1 MSFEDSTVLITGGS
15 RGIGLEIAKA
25 FAINSN
31 HPLLLIAR
39 NESDMLSAKSDLEN
53 LGAKKVNILS
63 LDLSDSVAIKKAKFE
78 SYNIGVLINNAGSY
92 LYNLLENTSIEQF
105 ESQFKINTLSAFA
118 LTQEILPS
126 LRKKERALIVN
137 ICSQASL
144 RGYGDSG
151 AYTMSKHALLGY
163 TRSLRKELYKTNI
176 AVSAINLGQTF
187 SDSWKGIDV
196 DVEKLI
202 DSVDVGQIILT
213 LSKLSKRTVAEEI
226 NIMPQSGEIPPM

>member
-202 DSVDVGQIILT
+202 DPVDVGQIILT

>member
-15 RGIGLEIAKA
+15 KGIGLEIAKV
-25 FAINSN
+25 FAANSN
-31 HPLLLIAR
+31 HPILLVAR
-39 NESDMLSAKSDLEN
+39 NESDLLSAKSDLEN

-63 LDLSDSVAIKKAKFE
+63 LDLSDSVAIKKANFE
-78 SYNIGVLINNAGSY
+78 SYNIAILINNAGSY

-144 RGYGDSG
+144 RGYADSG

-163 TRSLRKELYKTNI
+163 TRSLRKELYSTNI

-202 DSVDVGQIILT
+202 NPVDVGQIILS

-226 NIMPQSGEIPPM
+226 NIMPQGGEIPPM

>member
-15 RGIGLEIAKA
+15 KGIGLEIAKV
-25 FAINSN
+25 FAANSN
-31 HPLLLIAR
+31 HPLLLVAR
-39 NESDMLSAKSDLEN
+39 NESDLLSAKSDLEN
-53 LGAKKVNILS
+53 LGAKKVDILS
-63 LDLSDSVAIKKAKFE
+63 LDLSDSVAIKKANFG
-78 SYNIGVLINNAGSY
+78 SYNIGILINNAGSY
-92 LYNLLENTSIEQF
+92 LFNLLENTSIEQF

-126 LRKKERALIVN
+126 LKKMERALIVN

-144 RGYGDSG
+144 RGYADSG
-151 AYTMSKHALLGY
+151 AYSMSKHALLGY

-202 DSVDVGQIILT
+202 NPVDVGQIILT

-226 NIMPQSGEIPPM
+226 NIMPQGGEIPPM

>member
-15 RGIGLEIAKA
+15 KGIGLEIAKV
-25 FAINSN
+25 FAANSN
-31 HPLLLIAR
+31 HPLLLVAR
-39 NESDMLSAKSDLEN
+39 NESDLLSAKSDLEN
-53 LGAKKVNILS
+53 LGAKKVDILS
-63 LDLSDSVAIKKAKFE
+63 LDLSDSVAIKKANFG
-78 SYNIGVLINNAGSY
+78 SYNIGILINNAGSY

-105 ESQFKINTLSAFA
+105 ESQFKINSLSAFA

-126 LRKKERALIVN
+126 LKKMERALIVN

-144 RGYGDSG
+144 RGYADSG
-151 AYTMSKHALLGY
+151 AYSMSKHALLGY
-163 TRSLRKELYKTNI
+163 TRSLCKELYKTNI

-202 DSVDVGQIILT
+202 DPVDVGQIILT

-226 NIMPQSGEIPPM
+226 NIMPQGGEIPPM